1 MHPLAGD
8 MTQFKDSELEEKIS
22 SLTNKYFMT
31 YNIDVRKQ
39 MSMLLETYKS
49 ELSKRRAEALEKLM
63 QKSEKN
69 LDKLVRVSE
78 YIGYAPR
85 SIR

>member
-31 YNIDVRKQ
+31 YNVDVRQQ

-69 LDKLVRVSE
+69 LDKLVRVS
-78 YIGYAPR
+78 
-85 SIR
+85 

>member
-31 YNIDVRKQ
+31 RNVEVRHQ
-39 MSMLLETYKS
+39 MSMLLETYRS
-49 ELSKRRAEALEKLM
+49 ELSKRRAQALESLM
-63 QKSEKN
+63 KKTEKN
-69 LDKLVRVSE
+69 LDKLVKVN
-78 YIGYAPR
+78 
-85 SIR
+85 

>member
-8 MTQFKDSELEEKIS
+8 MTQFKDSELEEKIT

-31 YNIDVRKQ
+31 YNVDVRHQ

-49 ELSKRRAEALEKLM
+49 ELSKRRAAALDSLM
-63 QKSEKN
+63 KKSEKN
-69 LDKLVRVSE
+69 LDKLVRVS
-78 YIGYAPR
+78 
-85 SIR
+85 

>member
-1 MHPLAGD
+1 MHPFAGD
-8 MTQFKDSELEEKIS
+8 LAQFKDSELEEKIT

-31 YNIDVRKQ
+31 YNVDVRHQ

-69 LDKLVRVSE
+69 LDKLIKVS
-78 YIGYAPR
+78 
-85 SIR
+85 